1 METFLVKKMERLYQS
16 IVDICKHNAMYIDIK
31 KIMKLDKY
39 APHNSS
45 FFCLINPEELTYEFI
60 SKGLEASIGFDENLL
75 KDKGLHFY
83 WSRIHPNDL
92 NQLISVWKELRH
104 FILEDVKN
112 KNEEQINYTWNYRFK
127 NSEDIY
133 INIVQN
139 ITPVFCKANPKH
151 VYILTYYTVI
161 NSSISMRVSA
171 TANIKKN
178 NVYVKKSFCD
188 INQKIILSEISA
200 REQEIINLLSL
211 HHTTK
216 EIGDKLCI
224 SPNTVNT
231 HRRNI
236 IKKLHVS
243 STGEA
248 IGLLHNN

>member
-1 METFLVKKMERLYQS
+1 METFLVRKMERLYQS
-16 IVDICKHNAMYIDIK
+16 IVDICKPNAIYIDIK
-31 KIMKLDKY
+31 KIMELDKF

-45 FFCLINPEELTYEFI
+45 FFCLIDPEKLTYEYI
-60 SKGLEASIGFDENLL
+60 SKGMEESLGLEEDRL
-75 KDKGLHFY
+75 KEKGLRYY

-92 NQLISVWKELRH
+92 NQLNSVWNELRH
-104 FILEDVKN
+104 FILKDVQSM
-112 KNEEQINYTWNYRFK
+112 NEEQINYTWNYRFK
-127 NSEDIY
+127 NSEDDY
-133 INIVQN
+133 INIVQS

-151 VYILTYYTVI
+151 LYILNYYTVI

-171 TANIKKN
+171 TANVKKN
-178 NVYVKKSFCD
+178 NMYVKKSFCD

-243 STGEA
+243 STGEV
-248 IGLLHNN
+248 IGLLQNN